1 MSEQISIIKGELRPV
16 LVSALFFMLLTGL
29 AYPLFTTAVANVLF
43 PDQAQGSLIRVDGE
57 IIGAELIGQPF
68 TTPGYFHPRPSAVA
82 YDAMAGYGSNLGPTN
97 PKLIEKVAERVQAY
111 RATNGLPEDARV
123 PVDAVTASA
132 SGLDPHISIANAR
145 LQAARVAKARDLPQ
159 ERVLGLIAEHST
171 PRQLLLLGQPRV
183 NVLKINLAL
192 DALQRQ

>member
-43 PDQAQGSLIRVDGE
+43 PYQAQGGLIRVDGE

-97 PKLIEKVAERVQAY
+97 PKLTEKVAERVQAY

-159 ERVLGLIAEHST
+159 ERVLGLIAEYST